1 MKFVSAYCS
10 VLKIATDKHGT
21 QGVPDTDEETNICV
35 HLCVSVAKISI
46 AGALGAWC
54 RGPLGRG
61 MGPDVKI
68 GRG

>member
-46 AGALGAWC
+46 AGALGA
-54 RGPLGRG
+54 RHGA
-61 MGPDVKI
+61 
-68 GRG
+68 